1 MLIVIIRAIILYSI
15 VIASMRLMG
24 KKQLG
29 ELTPTELVTTILIS
43 NIATLSLEDPSI
55 PLVLGVLPILMIVCL
70 DVFST
75 HLVLKSL
82 KFRQII
88 GGKPRI
94 IISNG
99 TIDQK
104 ELKNLRYTIDDVMES
119 MREHEIFDINEVQ
132 YAIVETTGKI
142 NFYTKTQGN
151 SNPPTAIIMDGELS
165 KEGLSQSGLGERWLK
180 ETLRRSNT
188 TQNQVFLLTANQ
200 TGAYTLILKE
210 NKQ

>member
-1 MLIVIIRAIILYSI
+1 
-15 VIASMRLMG
+15 
-24 KKQLG
+24 
-29 ELTPTELVTTILIS
+29 
-43 NIATLSLEDPSI
+43 
-55 PLVLGVLPILMIVCL
+55 MIVCL

-119 MREHEIFDINEVQ
+119 MREHEILILTKFSMLLWKPREKSIFIPKPKET
-132 YAIVETTGKI
+132 AI
-142 NFYTKTQGN
+142 
-151 SNPPTAIIMDGELS
+151 PTAIIMDGELS
-165 KEGLSQSGLGERWLK
+165 KEGLSQSGLVKDG
-180 ETLRRSNT
+180 
-188 TQNQVFLLTANQ
+188 
-200 TGAYTLILKE
+200 
-210 NKQ
+210 